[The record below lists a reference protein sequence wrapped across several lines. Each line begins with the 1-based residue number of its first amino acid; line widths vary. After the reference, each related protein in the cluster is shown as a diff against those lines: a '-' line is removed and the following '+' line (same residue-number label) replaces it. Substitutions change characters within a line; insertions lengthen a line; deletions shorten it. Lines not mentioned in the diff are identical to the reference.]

1 MKNNKTEK
9 FNKMSDAD
17 LLKEIKSIN
26 LTILN
31 LRIDIA
37 NRKTKGIHKISQLKK
52 DIARINTVVTA
63 RKGETNER

>member
-9 FNKMSDAD
+9 FSKMTDAN

-37 NRKTKGIHKISQLKK
+37 NRKTKGIHRINQLKK
-52 DIARINTVVTA
+52 DIARINTVITA